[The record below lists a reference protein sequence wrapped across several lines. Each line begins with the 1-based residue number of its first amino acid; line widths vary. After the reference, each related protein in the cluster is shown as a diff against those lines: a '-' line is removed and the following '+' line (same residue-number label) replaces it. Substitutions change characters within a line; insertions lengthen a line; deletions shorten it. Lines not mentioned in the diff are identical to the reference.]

1 MIFKSQIKKTSNI
14 MEATEYL
21 GEYKFNHKWKAFL
34 IENSKDIFVVN
45 INKNNRDNENLL
57 ISIIKQDFISETS
70 KSFRSISLDT
80 ILKIQNNNEFD
91 SKIISRVKFDKYY
104 NREEDSYVSNEKI
117 KLFWEKKR
125 KQQNEFKLKLSETK
139 KNKQEEE
146 KKIAELKSIEN
157 QKEKEKKNKNN
168 KDFIQNQI
176 QKIVI

>member
-80 ILKIQNNNEFD
+80 ILNIQNNNEFD

-117 KLFWEKKR
+117 KLFR
-125 KQQNEFKLKLSETK
+125 VNEGFILETK
-139 KNKQEEE
+139 NNLLYSNTVFEIRKDIFIDRTIDFAYQE
-146 KKIAELKSIEN
+146 IPLGINA
-157 QKEKEKKNKNN
+157 
-168 KDFIQNQI
+168 
-176 QKIVI
+176 